1 MEQTLARCNCSG
13 FSGNNTV
20 VVQLIRLTHDVGMAS
35 VFVLS
40 EIAAF
45 FILESVREGDPG

>member
-1 MEQTLARCNCSG
+1 M
-13 FSGNNTV
+13 
-20 VVQLIRLTHDVGMAS
+20 VVQLIGLTHGVGMAS

-45 FILESVREGDPG
+45 FILESVREGNLGGPQAESYTTFGSGNE